1 MKISFN
7 FCGFLQRTFYL
18 CTGYI
23 IVINTRLRKN
33 YVMKPYERLLE
44 HNIKPSM
51 QRIAVMQYLMEHP
64 IHPSADD
71 IYTALSPSMPTLSKT
86 TVYNTLKLFSEQG
99 AAQMLT
105 IDEKNT
111 NFDADTSIHSHF
123 LCKRCGHIYDLQCPE
138 AVKKVES
145 LEMDGHQVSE
155 VHYYY
160 KGICKNCLRKDKEIR
175 ID

>member
-1 MKISFN
+1 
-7 FCGFLQRTFYL
+7 
-18 CTGYI
+18 
-23 IVINTRLRKN
+23 
-33 YVMKPYERLLE
+33 
-44 HNIKPSM
+44 M
-51 QRIAVMQYLMEHP
+51 QRIAIMQYLMEHP

-123 LCKRCGHIYDLQCPE
+123 FDDERDLD
-138 AVKKVES
+138 KSTFTES
-145 LEMDGHQVSE
+145 LRITFKNNGKVSIKE
-155 VHYYY
+155 TLQDDATWSGEWEANGYDITIYANDLVLRGTVSKDY
-160 KGICKNCLRKDKEIR
+160 KTLELSSESISKVSWTGSRKLRLQ
-175 ID
+175 